1 MEAASKCMSEELQ
14 KHCSFCVTEL
24 QKSKVAA
31 PEAHP
36 MWVTVRKAEPLGLS
50 AGLEGSS
57 PGH

>member
-14 KHCSFCVTEL
+14 KHGSFCITEL

-36 MWVTVRKAEPLGLS
+36 VWVTVRKVEPLGLS

-57 PGH
+57 PSH